1 MARIPAPTDR
11 FDARDLPRWRIGE
24 HPWLDDAP
32 PVPPRARVIVDNDV
46 AGDPDDLFQL
56 VHHLLSPAVEI
67 RLVVASRVRRD
78 GPGPGTS
85 AADGLRVLEDLVAR
99 MGLDAGDRLVAG
111 AQDALPDVRTP
122 QPSAAVDRIV
132 AEALR
137 DDDRPL
143 FYAAGG
149 GLTDLASAY
158 LLHPE
163 IADRLV
169 VVWIG
174 GFEHAPLP
182 WLDASAPVTAEYN
195 LSIDVAA
202 AQVVFDAPGLELWQV
217 PRSTYRTCVMS
228 DAEMRVR
235 VRATGPLGRHLYDE
249 VRAEMVKHQALR
261 PQAEAYV
268 LGDSP
273 LVLLTALADFW
284 EAGASSCEYV
294 PRPKPALTGDGRYVD
309 RPDAPSMRVYTRVDV
324 RLMHEDLHAKLT
336 LFEAWRAR
344 AAGAASA
351 PAST

>member
-1 MARIPAPTDR
+1 MATVPARTDR
-11 FDARDLPRWRIGE
+11 FDGAGLPRWRPGE

-32 PVPPRARVIVDNDV
+32 PVPPRARVIVDNDL

-67 RLVVASRVRRD
+67 PLVVASRVRRE

-85 AADGLRVLEDLVAR
+85 AADGLRVVEDLVAR
-99 MGLDAGDRLVAG
+99 MGLDAADRLVAG
-111 AQDALPDVRTP
+111 AEDALVDVRTP

-163 IADRLV
+163 IARRLV
-169 VVWIG
+169 VVWVG
-174 GFEHAPLP
+174 GFEHGPLP

-195 LSIDVAA
+195 LSMDVAA
-202 AQVVFDAPGLELWQV
+202 AQVVFDAPDLEVWQV

-235 VRATGPLGRHLYDE
+235 VREAGPLGRHLYDE
-249 VRAEMVKHQALR
+249 IRAEMVRHRALR

-273 LVLLTALADFW
+273 LVLLTALHDFW

-294 PRPKPALTGDGRYVD
+294 GRPKPGIGDDGRYVA
-309 RPDAPSMRVYTRVDV
+309 RPDAAPMRVYTRVDV
-324 RLMHEDLHAKLT
+324 RLMHEDLCAKLA
-336 LFEAWRAR
+336 LFERWRAR
-344 AAGAASA
+344 HVRPEAAGA
-351 PAST
+351 PA